1 MCVRRSRKARGVGTR
16 ARHKLSEYV
25 LWLCGRYPFNFPKGF
40 PEGLHPPG
48 FPMGYTPLNSPRG
61 FPEGLYPL
69 EFPRACTLLNSP
81 RSSPRAVLPVSNTLR
96 CGLRGRPCRLRDA
109 SRHQGYNRS
118 FSVLGAPRHQGATIK
133 GGLFGLCPQ
142 PEGPPKPFL
151 RCSPLL
157 YLLWGAP
164 RPQGA
169 TIHHHVSPQ
178 NQKGLWTSR
187 SMRVCAM
194 SPDTSLIRKVSCM
207 TFPLHVP
214 STGQGGC

>member
-1 MCVRRSRKARGVGTR
+1 MCMCVRRSRKARGVGTR

-81 RSSPRAVLPVSNTLR
+81 RSSPRGGT
-96 CGLRGRPCRLRDA
+96 PCVQHTALWPAR
-109 SRHQGYNRS
+109 
-118 FSVLGAPRHQGATIK
+118 
-133 GGLFGLCPQ
+133 
-142 PEGPPKPFL
+142 
-151 RCSPLL
+151 SPLSSAGCVTSPGLQSVVFCSGCATSPGRNNQRGLVRAVPSARRTPPNRFFVVPPFL

-169 TIHHHVSPQ
+169 TIHHQVS
-178 NQKGLWTSR
+178 L
-187 SMRVCAM
+187 
-194 SPDTSLIRKVSCM
+194 
-207 TFPLHVP
+207 
-214 STGQGGC
+214 

>member
-25 LWLCGRYPFNFPKGF
+25 LWLCGRYPLNLPKGF

-81 RSSPRAVLPVSNTLR
+81 RSSPRAVLPVSSTLR
-96 CGLRGRPCRLRDA
+96 CGLRGRLCRLRDA

-118 FSVLGAPRHQGATIK
+118 FSVLGAPRRRGATAR
-133 GGLFGLCPQ
+133 GGLFGLRPQ
-142 PEGPPKPFL
+142 PEGPPTPFF
-151 RCSPLL
+151 
-157 YLLWGAP
+157 LWGAP
-164 RPQGA
+164 RHQGA
-169 TIHHHVSPQ
+169 TPHHHVHRSPCRRPCRLQ
-178 NQKGLWTSR
+178 AGSHGHFLLWVRYLSAISR
-187 SMRVCAM
+187 
-194 SPDTSLIRKVSCM
+194 
-207 TFPLHVP
+207 
-214 STGQGGC
+214 GGCFATAPRGP